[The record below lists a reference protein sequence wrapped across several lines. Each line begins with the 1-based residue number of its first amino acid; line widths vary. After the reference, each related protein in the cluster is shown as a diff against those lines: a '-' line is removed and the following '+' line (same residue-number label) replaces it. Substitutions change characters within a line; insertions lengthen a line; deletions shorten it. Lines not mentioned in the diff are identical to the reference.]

1 MARLITLSRAARLV
15 GVKRTTLQQQIRDGE
30 LTTFE
35 GQLDLSEL
43 LRVYPQTKVE
53 DSAMIERAD
62 RLIER
67 ALSRVV
73 RDQDQLPDAEVL
85 ATRVAALSHE
95 LGTANYRVRRY
106 DILMQQLQDYLR
118 KLAAAETGPTRD
130 DIAELRDWL
139 DTNLGNLARGVDDEG
154 ELYATDMLLRVMAAQ
169 VHLHP
174 SGHEFFVQGNDNL
187 LDAGLRAGLALD
199 YGCSNGSCGRCRA
212 RLRSGTLKPVRR
224 QRYRLSEAEQR
235 AGDILMCYNTAVTDV
250 RLEVVETTDPASI
263 EHQRLSARAAAM
275 ERIEDDVMLLSLRPA
290 DGARLRFLAG
300 QSAWL
305 VGDDGQRACY
315 PIASCPCDE
324 HRLEFHIRARDD
336 DAFARRLFDG
346 VGFNQILTVEGPAGD
361 FVLDGESLRS
371 IVFVAWGIG
380 FAPIKSLIEQAMA
393 LDTAESLHLFRVH
406 TRGELPYMHNRCR
419 AWADAL
425 ENFHYTHQ
433 RVDARALGDDAEA
446 HALQARVFAA
456 IAEPHFDVA
465 AFDFYIA
472 APAGVLAETRRYL
485 AARGVPAAQV
495 RGFVSEE

>member
-1 MARLITLSRAARLV
+1 MAQLITLSRAARLV

-62 RLIER
+62 RLIEH

-73 RDQDQLPDAEVL
+73 RAQDQLPDAEVL

-118 KLAAAETGPTRD
+118 RLTAAEAEPARD
-130 DIAELRDWL
+130 DIAALRDWL

-187 LDAGLRAGLALD
+187 LDAGLGAGLALD
-199 YGCSNGSCGRCRA
+199 YGCSDGSCGRCRA
-212 RLRSGTLKPVRR
+212 RLRGGILKPVRR
-224 QRYRLSEAEQR
+224 QRYRLSEAEQK
-235 AGDILMCYNTAVTDV
+235 AGDILMCCNTAVTDV
-250 RLEVVETTDPASI
+250 RLEVAEATDPAGIAPQS
-263 EHQRLSARAAAM
+263 LSARVAAA
-275 ERIEDDVMLLSLRPA
+275 ERMDEDVLLLSLRPA
-290 DGARLRFLAG
+290 AGARLRFLAG

-305 VGDDGQRACY
+305 AGDGLRASY

-324 HRLEFHIRARDD
+324 RRLEFHIRARDD

-346 VGFNQILTVEGPAGD
+346 VGFNRILTVEGPSGD

-371 IVFVAWGIG
+371 IVFVAWDIG

-393 LDTAESLHLFRVH
+393 LDIAESLHLFRVH
-406 TRGELPYMHNRCR
+406 TRGELPYLHNRCR

-433 RVDARALGDDAEA
+433 RVDARAEGEDAEA
-446 HALQARVFAA
+446 RALQAKVFAA

-472 APAGVLAETRRYL
+472 APAGVLAEARRYL

-495 RGFVSEE
+495 RGFVSEA